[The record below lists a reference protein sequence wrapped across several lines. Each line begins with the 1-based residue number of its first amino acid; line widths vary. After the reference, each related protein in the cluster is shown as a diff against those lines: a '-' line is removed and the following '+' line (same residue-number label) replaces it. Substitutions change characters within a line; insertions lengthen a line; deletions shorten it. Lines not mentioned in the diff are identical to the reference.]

1 MQKITSQSALKLAIL
16 QLEQKQEEEGRILKE
31 QFKLTY
37 NSLKPANILLGAI
50 KDLSSSTLLKD
61 NILNSSVSLGAGYAS
76 KMLFQ
81 GIVSSPIKKILGSA
95 LMFGVTKLVSNN
107 PDFIKTLE
115 MGFLKIFGTKS
126 KFKS

>member
-107 PDFIKTLE
+107 PNFIKTLE

>member
-16 QLEQKQEEEGRILKE
+16 QLEQRQEEEGRILKE

>member
-16 QLEQKQEEEGRILKE
+16 QLEQRQEEEGRILKE

-50 KDLSSSTLLKD
+50 KDLSSSALLKD

-107 PDFIKTLE
+107 PNFIKTLE

>member
-95 LMFGVTKLVSNN
+95 LMFGVTKLVSKN

>member
-16 QLEQKQEEEGRILKE
+16 LLEQRQEEEGRILKE

-107 PDFIKTLE
+107 PNFIKTLE

>member
-16 QLEQKQEEEGRILKE
+16 LLEQRQEEEGRILKE

-95 LMFGVTKLVSNN
+95 LMFGVTKLVSKN

>member
-1 MQKITSQSALKLAIL
+1 
-16 QLEQKQEEEGRILKE
+16 
-31 QFKLTY
+31 
-37 NSLKPANILLGAI
+37 
-50 KDLSSSTLLKD
+50 
-61 NILNSSVSLGAGYAS
+61 
-76 KMLFQ
+76 MLFQ

>member
-16 QLEQKQEEEGRILKE
+16 LLEQRQEEEGRILKE

>member
-16 QLEQKQEEEGRILKE
+16 QLEQRQEEEGRILKE

-107 PDFIKTLE
+107 PNFIKTLE

>member
-16 QLEQKQEEEGRILKE
+16 QLEQRQEEEGKILKE

-37 NSLKPANILLGAI
+37 NSLKPANILMGAI

-61 NILNSSVSLGAGYAS
+61 NILNSSVGLGAGYAS

-107 PDFIKTLE
+107 PDFIKALE

>member
-16 QLEQKQEEEGRILKE
+16 QLEQRQEEEGRILKE

-50 KDLSSSTLLKD
+50 KDLSSSALLKD

>member
-16 QLEQKQEEEGRILKE
+16 QLEQRQEEEGRILKE

-50 KDLSSSTLLKD
+50 KDLSSSALLKD

-95 LMFGVTKLVSNN
+95 LMFGVTKLVSKN

>member
-16 QLEQKQEEEGRILKE
+16 QLEQRQEEEGRILKE

-95 LMFGVTKLVSNN
+95 LMFGVTKLVSKN